1 MNRQT
6 LRVLLVE
13 DNPDEALLIQRELQG
28 TYETLMERVETEQQV
43 LDALHNKPW
52 DIVLCD
58 YTIPRLD
65 PARVAK
71 ILEELDM
78 DLPFVIVS
86 GTITPSEADKI
97 FFDRAV
103 NGFVSKDNL
112 SKLALSI
119 QRMMKPALA
128 YDETLKA
135 WATALALRDKETAGH
150 SNRVS
155 DLSMRLAHAIG
166 ISETQMLHIRRGTL
180 LHDIGKMGVQ
190 DTVLL
195 KAGELTDAEWE
206 QMRQH
211 PTIAYELLKP
221 IAFLEKSLDIPY
233 CHHERWDG
241 TGYPRGLKGEEI
253 PLAAR
258 IFTICD
264 VYDAMTSDRP
274 YRRAMPIAEVLAYIQ
289 LHSGSIFDPN
299 VVKVFL
305 EMMRTG
311 YPSNGN

>member
-1 MNRQT
+1 MNRQL

-13 DNPDEALLIQRELQG
+13 DNPDDAALILRELQG
-28 TYETLMERVETEQQV
+28 TYETLMQRVETEQQV

-58 YTIPRLD
+58 YTMPDLD

-166 ISETQMLHIRRGTL
+166 ISETQMLHLRRGTL

-195 KAGELTDAEWE
+195 KAGKLTDAEWV

-253 PLAAR
+253 PLPAR

-274 YRRAMPIAEVLAYIQ
+274 YRQAMPIAEVLAYIQ

-299 VVKVFL
+299 VVKAFL
-305 EMMRTG
+305 EMMKRG
-311 YPSNGN
+311 ENDN

>member
-1 MNRQT
+1 MSRQT
-6 LRVLLVE
+6 LRVLLIE
-13 DNPDEALLIQRELQG
+13 DNPDDAELILRELQG
-28 TYETLMERVETEQQV
+28 VWDTLMERVETEKQV

-52 DIVLCD
+52 DIILCD
-58 YTIPRLD
+58 FTLPLLD
-65 PARVAK
+65 ASRVAK

-86 GTITPSEADKI
+86 GTITASQAEKI
-97 FFDRAV
+97 FFDQAV

-112 SKLALSI
+112 SKLVLSI
-119 QRMMKPALA
+119 TRMMKPARA
-128 YDETLKA
+128 YDETLNA

-150 SNRVS
+150 SHRVS
-155 DLSMRLAHAIG
+155 DLSLRLAKVMG

-180 LHDIGKMGVQ
+180 LHDVGKMGVQ

-195 KAGELTDAEWE
+195 KAGQLTDAEWV

-211 PTIAYELLKP
+211 PLIAYELLKP
-221 IAFLEKSLDIPY
+221 ISFLEKSLDIPY

-253 PLAAR
+253 PLTAR
-258 IFTICD
+258 IFAVVD

-274 YRRAMPIAEVLAYIQ
+274 YRRAMPIAEVLEYIQ
-289 LHSGSIFDPN
+289 LQSGAIFDPH
-299 VVKVFL
+299 VVKAFL
-305 EMMRTG
+305 EMMKQNE
-311 YPSNGN
+311 YN

>member
-1 MNRQT
+1 MSRQT
-6 LRVLLVE
+6 LRVLLIE
-13 DNPDEALLIQRELQG
+13 DNPDDAELILRELRSNWDVLG
-28 TYETLMERVETEQQV
+28 ERVETEQQV
-43 LDALHNKPW
+43 LDALHSKPW

-58 YTIPRLD
+58 FTMPLLD
-65 PARVAK
+65 PSRVAK

-86 GTITPSEADKI
+86 GAITASQAEKI
-97 FFDRAV
+97 FFDQAV

-112 SKLALSI
+112 SKLVLSI
-119 QRMMKPALA
+119 ERMMKPALA

-155 DLSMRLAHAIG
+155 DLAIRLARAMG

-180 LHDIGKMGVQ
+180 LHDVGKMGVQ

-195 KAGELTDAEWE
+195 KAGELTDAEWV

-211 PTIAYELLKP
+211 PLIAYELLKP
-221 IAFLEKSLDIPY
+221 ISFLEKSLDIPY

-253 PLAAR
+253 PLTAR
-258 IFTICD
+258 IFAVVD
-264 VYDAMTSDRP
+264 NYDAMTSDRP
-274 YRRAMPIAEVLAYIQ
+274 YRKAMPIADVLAYIQ
-289 LHSGSIFDPN
+289 LHSGAIFDPN
-299 VVKVFL
+299 VVDAFL
-305 EMMRTG
+305 EMMKHHE
-311 YPSNGN
+311 YN